1 MTDYNTKTVTAK
13 QLNMNA
19 SLGLSIK
26 TYRIA
31 VGVFFFIAG
40 LTFASWAS
48 RIPDI
53 KMALQL
59 NDAAL
64 GAVLFAL
71 PVGQLVSLP
80 LSGWLIS
87 RFGSR
92 QLIVGAALLYPLT
105 LVLLALTPGVI
116 TLITGLFFFG
126 LWANLVNIAMN
137 TQAVGV
143 EKMYGRSIMAS
154 FHGLW
159 SLAGFTG
166 AAMGSFFVSAG
177 ISPIIH
183 FAVVFVLSAIM
194 VAAAY
199 RFTLPNGYDVADGK
213 QPLFVKP
220 GKDILLLG
228 LIAFCCMLCEG
239 AMADWSGV
247 YFQKI
252 IKASTFTTLGYVAF
266 TATMATGRFVGDR
279 LVTRFGVKNILQLSG
294 IFIATGLLIMILMP
308 YMISAIVGCLLIG
321 LGVSCVVPMV
331 FALAGRS
338 TKMSPGLALATVS
351 SISFLGFLMGPP
363 LIGFIAQAANLRW
376 SFSVIALMGF
386 GTTLLA
392 RRIKE

>member
-1 MTDYNTKTVTAK
+1 MNVSLS
-13 QLNMNA
+13 LNSKA
-19 SLGLSIK
+19 
-26 TYRIA
+26 YRIA
-31 VGVFFFIAG
+31 VGVFFFVAG
-40 LTFASWAS
+40 LTFSSWAS

-53 KMALQL
+53 KNALHL
-59 NDAAL
+59 NDAVL

-92 QLIVGAALLYPLT
+92 QLIIGAALLYPLT
-105 LVLLALTPGVI
+105 LILLALT
-116 TLITGLFFFG
+116 TTAFQLICGLFFFG

-143 EKMYGRSIMAS
+143 EKLYGRSIMAS

-159 SLAGFTG
+159 SLAGFSG
-166 AAMGSFFVSAG
+166 AAIGSLFVTAG
-177 ISPIIH
+177 ISPLIH
-183 FAVVFVLSAIM
+183 FSIIFVLSSILAL
-194 VAAAY
+194 AAY
-199 RFTLPNGYDVADGK
+199 KYTLPNEFDVKGK
-213 QPLFVKP
+213 QPLFAKP

-252 IKASTFTTLGYVAF
+252 VQAKTFITIGYVAF

-279 LVTRFGVKNILQLSG
+279 LVTKFGVKNILQLSG
-294 IFIATGLLIMILMP
+294 IFIATGLLVLVLFP
-308 YMISAIVGCLLIG
+308 YMATATVGCLLIG
-321 LGVSCVVPMV
+321 VGVSCVVPMV

-338 TKMSPGLALATVS
+338 AKMSPGLALATVS

-363 LIGFIAQAANLRW
+363 LIGFIAQAASLRW
-376 SFSVIALMGF
+376 SFSVIALMGL

-392 RRIKE
+392 RKLK

>member
-1 MTDYNTKTVTAK
+1 
-13 QLNMNA
+13 MN
-19 SLGLSIK
+19 LSVSINAK

-31 VGVFFFIAG
+31 VSVFFFVAG

-53 KMALQL
+53 KNVLQL
-59 NDAAL
+59 NEAAL
-64 GAVLFAL
+64 GAILLAM
-71 PVGQLVSLP
+71 PAGQLVSLP
-80 LSGWLIS
+80 ISGWLIS

-92 QLIVGAALLYPLT
+92 QLVIWAAVLYPLT
-105 LVLLALTPGVI
+105 LILLALTGSAWQLAI
-116 TLITGLFFFG
+116 GLFFFG

-143 EKMYGRSIMAS
+143 EKLYGRSIMAS

-159 SLAGFTG
+159 SLAGFSG
-166 AAMGSFFVSAG
+166 AAIGSLFVSAG
-177 ISPIIH
+177 LSPLVH
-183 FAVVFVLSAIM
+183 FAIIFVLAGIM
-194 VAAAY
+194 ITAAY
-199 RFTLPNGYDVADGK
+199 KYTLPNEYDVTGK

-247 YFQKI
+247 YFDKI
-252 IKASTFTTLGYVAF
+252 VHASTFTTLGYVAF
-266 TATMATGRFVGDR
+266 TATMATGRFIGDW
-279 LVTRFGVKNILQLSG
+279 LVTKFGVKNILQLSG
-294 IFIATGLLIMILMP
+294 LFMAAGLTTVVVFP
-308 YMISAIVGCLLIG
+308 YMVTAAIGCLFIG
-321 LGVSCVVPMV
+321 FGVSCVVPMV

-363 LIGFIAQAANLRW
+363 VIGFIAQATNLRW
-376 SFSVIALMGF
+376 SFSVVALMGV
-386 GTTLLA
+386 GVTLLA
-392 RRIKE
+392 RRIKA

>member
-1 MTDYNTKTVTAK
+1 
-13 QLNMNA
+13 MNA
-19 SLGLSIK
+19 SISLSAK

-53 KMALQL
+53 KTTLRL
-59 NDAAL
+59 SDAAL

-92 QLIVGAALLYPLT
+92 QLIVGAAILYPLT
-105 LVLLALTPGVI
+105 LILLALSTGVYQ
-116 TLITGLFFFG
+116 LITGLFFFG

-166 AAMGSFFVSAG
+166 AAIGSLFVSAG
-177 ISPIIH
+177 ISPLIH
-183 FAVVFVLSAIM
+183 FTIVFALAGIM
-194 VAAAY
+194 VVAAY
-199 RFTLPNGYDVADGK
+199 KYTLPNEYDVKEGK
-213 QPLFVKP
+213 QRFFIKP
-220 GKDILLLG
+220 GKHILLLG

-252 IKASTFTTLGYVAF
+252 VKASTFTTLGYVAF
-266 TATMATGRFVGDR
+266 TATMAAGRFVGDR

-294 IFIATGLLIMILMP
+294 IFIATGLLIMVLLP
-308 YMISAIVGCLLIG
+308 YMLSAAIGCLLIG

-338 TKMSPGLALATVS
+338 TQMSPGLALAAVS
-351 SISFLGFLMGPP
+351 SISFLGFLLGPP

-376 SFSVIALMGF
+376 SFSVIALMGL
-386 GTTLLA
+386 GTTVLA
-392 RRIKE
+392 KWIKV